1 MTIEW
6 LAGNRIIG
14 TSTERT
20 SVTGIKGATGGW
32 KEIKRFKTGST
43 VTDLDVTGLGTHEY
57 YMVLHTLDHSS
68 GGQDV
73 TMRLFNSAGNII
85 DGTSD
90 YHSVR
95 SENGGND
102 VASGGRNNM
111 ILADINTN
119 TRSFGVDYI
128 SNIAS
133 NEKIQS
139 GRMVYQEA
147 TGAGNVTERTETYNT
162 CFNTSNMTGVRMD
175 NGGWLSGSE
184 VVVLAWDTSD
194 THTDNFWKLLK
205 EVDVTSGS
213 TISTGDFTPK
223 KYLMVQYYLK
233 SSGAVAYDFKFNS
246 STGSEYAGRHQN
258 DGKGANSAGTN
269 DYEQTNKTEM
279 MENMGYSGGGVHAG
293 TMFIVNEANQEKLVL
308 GYIIGAGIAGIGVD
322 THRSEMAYKWT
333 NATDQI
339 KNITMINS
347 VAVSKY
353 KIQVWGS
360 D

>member
-1 MTIEW
+1 MVEW
-6 LAGNRIIG
+6 LAGNRIRG

-20 SVTGIKGATGGW
+20 STTGIKGAEGGW
-32 KEIKRFKTGST
+32 KEIKRFKSGST
-43 VTDLDVTGLGTHEY
+43 VSELDITGLGTHEY
-57 YMVLHTLDHSS
+57 YMVLHNLDPN
-68 GGQDV
+68 GNQYV
-73 TMRLFNSAGNII
+73 TMRLFNSAGGII
-85 DGTSD
+85 DAGSD
-90 YHSVR
+90 YYSVR

-102 VASGGRNNM
+102 IATGLRNNM
-111 ILADINTN
+111 ILADIQTD
-119 TRSFGVDYI
+119 TRSFGVDYL

-133 NEKIQS
+133 NEKIHS
-139 GRMVYQEA
+139 GRLIYQEA
-147 TGAGNVTERTETYNT
+147 TGAGNVPERTETYNK
-162 CFNTSNMTGVRMD
+162 CVNTSNMTGVRIS
-175 NGGWLSGSE
+175 NGSWLSGSE
-184 VVVLAWDTSD
+184 IVVLAWDTSD

-205 EVDVTSGS
+205 EADVTSGS
-213 TISTGDFTPK
+213 TISTGEFTPK

-258 DGKGANSAGTN
+258 DGRGTSSAGTD
-269 DYEQTNKTEM
+269 DYTQASRTELLQ
-279 MENMGYSGGGVHAG
+279 NMGYSGGGVHAG

-308 GYIIGAGIAGIGVD
+308 GYIIGAGVAGVGVD
-322 THRSEMAYKWT
+322 THRSEIAYKWT

-347 VAVSKY
+347 AAVSKY